1 MFCNSAVVLVGSR
14 CPLCI
19 ICLFVLLIFY
29 MGVLVVGALSF
40 IGGAL
45 NSYLKERHPYDP
57 SPRFVANEHL
67 GPDSTSGELHK
78 KRLTTLLHGL
88 GGFYDSPKKGSS

>member
-1 MFCNSAVVLVGSR
+1 MVLVGSR

-29 MGVLVVGALSF
+29 MGVLVVGGPSPL

-78 KRLTTLLHGL
+78 KRLTTL
-88 GGFYDSPKKGSS
+88 F